1 MEPRSVLGRVCYLRA
16 RSVAAFS
23 VGSYELLDVK
33 TKEFIWWS
41 MGYLHPQKRHPR
53 YMGSFVDYLVA
64 IRETAGDMKLRQF
77 CFASLIPTVCWLV
90 SSTFEVT

>member
-1 MEPRSVLGRVCYLRA
+1 MEPRSVLGCVCYQRA

-23 VGSYELLDVK
+23 VDSDEVLHVK
-33 TKEFIWWS
+33 SHEFIWWG

-53 YMGSFVDYLVA
+53 YVGSFVDYLVA
-64 IRETAGDMKLRQF
+64 NRESAGDMKLRPF

-90 SSTFEVT
+90 S